1 MPTKTK
7 AKPKAKSKTERVR
20 APIAIAGSHT
30 MSGPPLPSSSVIQTF
45 NGGVHDCMEHVIRP
59 MVKVYE
65 SETGAKA
72 NQVRLIDFIRWW
84 EEREKDGKSS

>member
-7 AKPKAKSKTERVR
+7 PKPKAKPKRVR
-20 APIAIAGSHT
+20 APIAISGSHT

-45 NGGVHDCMEHVIRP
+45 KEPVHDSMEHVVRP

-65 SETGAKA
+65 SETGARA

-84 EEREKDGKSS
+84 EEREKSS

>member
-7 AKPKAKSKTERVR
+7 PKPKAKLKPAPVEQTVQPPTEEIIEAR
-20 APIAIAGSHT
+20 AAFF
-30 MSGPPLPSSSVIQTF
+30 MNVSSRE
-45 NGGVHDCMEHVIRP
+45 GVNDCMENVIRP
-59 MVKVYE
+59 MVKIYE

-84 EEREKDGKSS
+84 EEREKK